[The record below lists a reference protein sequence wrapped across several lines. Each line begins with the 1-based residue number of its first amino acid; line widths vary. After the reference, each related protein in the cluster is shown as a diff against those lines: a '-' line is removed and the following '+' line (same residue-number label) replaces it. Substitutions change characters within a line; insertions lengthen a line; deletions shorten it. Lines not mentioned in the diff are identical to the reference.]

1 MKNEKAYLK
10 KLAMDSYT
18 DDDFFYSKLKKSSKV
33 KKVTKK
39 PKGRDDY
46 GDDFQVLLL
55 KGYIYQYDKNPTQ
68 QIN

>member
-39 PKGRDDY
+39 PKNRDDY
-46 GDDFQVLLL
+46 DGDF
-55 KGYIYQYDKNPTQ
+55 
-68 QIN
+68 

>member
-46 GDDFQVLLL
+46 GDDF
-55 KGYIYQYDKNPTQ
+55 
-68 QIN
+68 